1 MHGTGR
7 VKTVLDPWPSFQAHL
22 KWHFQ
27 IYYLYCSSEE
37 LFPVIL
43 VRYIITLLFYVI
55 FVFFHLFYFLVFIAS
70 CYAGMLHY
78 YFVVVLTLLRY
89 SEAYSKP
96 CQTSKMERFECTY
109 VIALKSMV
117 FFFYGQKKPTQDT
130 KVSKY
135 MGWVERTSQ

>member
-1 MHGTGR
+1 
-7 VKTVLDPWPSFQAHL
+7 
-22 KWHFQ
+22 
-27 IYYLYCSSEE
+27 
-37 LFPVIL
+37 
-43 VRYIITLLFYVI
+43 
-55 FVFFHLFYFLVFIAS
+55 
-70 CYAGMLHY
+70 MLHY

-109 VIALKSMV
+109 VIALKSMI
-117 FFFYGQKKPTQDT
+117 FFYGQKKATQDA